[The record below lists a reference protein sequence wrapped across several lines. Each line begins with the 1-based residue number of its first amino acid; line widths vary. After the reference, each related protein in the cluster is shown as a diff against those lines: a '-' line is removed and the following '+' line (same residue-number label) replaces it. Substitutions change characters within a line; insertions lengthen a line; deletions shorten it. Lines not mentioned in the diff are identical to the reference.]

1 MATEEPSA
9 GARGDLGQAWGN
21 PSAHRQ
27 VDSSSV
33 MKREKH
39 ASLGCIFKNIFQDE
53 VSLFCSFYFVV
64 IPGDFGEWLGLAVC
78 RDCLGES

>member
-39 ASLGCIFKNIFQDE
+39 ASLYTLWLKGGGCRACWGKVGAERALWVREQRDAM
-53 VSLFCSFYFVV
+53 VV
-64 IPGDFGEWLGLAVC
+64 VRGAGLGD
-78 RDCLGES
+78 D